1 MWARYLGDRRIRLV
15 AQITGLILL
24 IGLGVIGAYSLPGIA
39 GDDDGGNAALGDG
52 AGAGRTPGALAVDLN
67 GSPSPGP
74 TRSAKA
80 SAQPSATTGPGP
92 VATTAAPP
100 SYPKTTDAYAR
111 AVLNAWLAHN
121 GTRLDQL
128 ANPGSITL
136 MGTAPSGLAGGW
148 EFYACYFEPLSPC
161 RELRNDA
168 GDVFGVKVDP
178 TKLGKA
184 KAVTGVWI
192 DRTKYPSTPKAYWS
206 YVIDTWGGQHNE
218 ERLAMLTDGQA
229 VGFFG
234 NMKPYGDHT
243 AYKSETY
250 VEFTSGADPDNRVCI
265 SVYDTSPQS
274 AGWHFGVDKRL
285 LGKKHALVFA
295 NGSETGPYC

>member
-1 MWARYLGDRRIRLV
+1 MWARHFRDRRIRAIALV
-15 AQITGLILL
+15 TGLILL
-24 IGLGVIGAYSLPGIA
+24 IGLGVIGAYSLPGIGG
-39 GDDDGGNAALGDG
+39 GDNGDAALGAGG
-52 AGAGRTPGALAVDLN
+52 AGPTGAAAAVDLN
-67 GSPSPGP
+67 ATPSPGP
-74 TRSAKA
+74 TQSAKA
-80 SAQPSATTGPGP
+80 SPHPTSTRSASP
-92 VATTAAPP
+92 VTTTAAP

-121 GTRLDQL
+121 GSRLDQL

-136 MGTAPSGLAGGW
+136 MGSAPSGLAGGW
-148 EFYACYFEPLSPC
+148 EFYNCWFEPLNPC

-178 TKLGKA
+178 AKLGRA

-192 DRTKYPSTPKAYWS
+192 DFTKYKSTPKAYWS

-218 ERLAMLTDGQA
+218 ERLATLTDGQA
-229 VGFFG
+229 IGFFAG
-234 NMKPYGDHT
+234 MTPYGDHT
-243 AYKSETY
+243 AYKDY
-250 VEFTSGADPDNRVCI
+250 VEFDSGSDPNRQCL